1 MDQNVFSIIIAP
13 LAQLAEQ
20 EALNFKVGG
29 SSPSRG
35 TLIIKNKKYVNN
47 KTENKNS

>member
-1 MDQNVFSIIIAP
+1 MDKNVFSIIIAP

-35 TLIIKNKKYVNN
+35 TLNNKKYVNN
-47 KTENKNS
+47 KTENKNN